1 MRKILIITWIIIS
14 LQVVDAVGQDL
25 DLPDLTNYQHNWMVY
40 NPAFTGSREVA
51 STSVF
56 YRQVD
61 FTLPAPV
68 YGQVSWHSPMKNNKV
83 ALGISYFNESNP
95 GNLFNTISVSSRQVK
110 DNLYLNYAFRIQA
123 GGGRIA
129 FGISAGATMYTS
141 ILNPNVLHQGDNYLL
156 REGMEIIPNA
166 GAGILYYN
174 KDYFFGISVPKF
186 LSRGEHLQEIT
197 HDFRSYTGVFTAGYE
212 FNISENFTVS
222 PTAMLLYKLNQPVNV
237 QGGLNFGFFNEK
249 VWFGGVYK
257 RPDFVAAL
265 FNIELTPQIMLG
277 YAFSYSLNPTVSYYT
292 KTHEIVL
299 RHELRKIVPSKIP
312 FYY

>member
-1 MRKILIITWIIIS
+1 
-14 LQVVDAVGQDL
+14 
-25 DLPDLTNYQHNWMVY
+25 MVY
-40 NPAFTGSREVA
+40 NAAFTGSREVA

-56 YRQVD
+56 YRQID
-61 FTLPAPV
+61 FASPAPV

-95 GNLFNTISVSSRQVK
+95 GSLFSTIPVSSRQVK
-110 DNLYLNYAFRIQA
+110 DNLYFNYAFRVQA

-129 FGISAGATMYTS
+129 FGLSAGATMYSTT
-141 ILNPNVLHQGDNYLL
+141 LNPNVLHPGDTYLY
-156 REGMEIIPNA
+156 REDMEIIPNV
-166 GAGILYYN
+166 GAGVLYYN
-174 KDYFFGISVPKF
+174 ENYFFGLSVPKF
-186 LSRGEHLQEIT
+186 LSRGDKLQEIT

-212 FNISENFTVS
+212 FAVSDNFTIS
-222 PTAMLLYKLNQPVNV
+222 PTAMVLYKLNQPFNM
-237 QGGLNFGFFNEK
+237 QGGLNFGFFDEK
-249 VWFGGVYK
+249 VWLGGVYK

-277 YAFSYSLNPTVSYYT
+277 YAFSYGLNQTVSYF
-292 KTHEIVL
+292 KQTHEIVL